1 MRILLLMATLLVTA
15 CSSTPPAPTVR
26 ADDQVLILDKQ
37 MHPMTRNEVIM
48 AINECEAN
56 RTRAVV
62 INSRRKINGVTTEVP
77 VEVTCAP
84 RYYGIDFQFRHA
96 NGN

>member
-1 MRILLLMATLLVTA
+1 MRLILLTTLLLAA
-15 CSSTPPAPTVR
+15 CSTAPSTPTVR
-26 ADDQVLILDKQ
+26 ADDQVLILDRQ